1 VEGADL
7 LGPELTLLV
16 GAAVVLIWDAFVP
29 HPFKTSTAIVAL
41 IFVGLS
47 AAYTGSLVARDVD
60 ETAFD
65 GMLVSDSFSY
75 FFRFLFAGIA
85 ATVIIG
91 SIDYVNS
98 LRRDHGEFYALILA
112 GAAGLMLLASTRD
125 LIAIFIA
132 LELSSISQY
141 VLASFGKDGRSSE
154 AGIKYLLL
162 GAIASAVLLY
172 GMAFLYGLSGST
184 DLADIARYVDSAD
197 DNTRA
202 ALVMAVVFLIA
213 GFGFK
218 MAVVPFQM
226 WVPDVYQG
234 APTPVAAWLSVGS
247 KAAAF
252 AVVTR
257 VFFEAFS
264 ADVISDDWSLIF
276 AVISAVS
283 MTAGNLLALT
293 QSNIKRMLGYSSV
306 AQAGTFLIGLAA
318 ISTPG
323 EEFTLGASS
332 VVFVLAVYAFTN
344 LGAFLAVLA
353 ISNRIGSDEIKDYA
367 GLHKRAPLAAGALAL
382 CLLSLT
388 GIPPTAGFI
397 AKLYIFNAAVESD
410 LIWLVV
416 VAVLNSVLSAFYY
429 LRVAGLM
436 FLGEPATG
444 ESIPTSAALKLALT
458 AAVAGI
464 VFVGVVPSPLLD
476 AAKDAAAIFNQ

>member
-1 VEGADL
+1 MEGADL
-7 LGPELTLLV
+7 LGPELALLV
-16 GAAVVLIWDAFVP
+16 GAGFVLVWDAFVP

-41 IFVGLS
+41 LFVALS
-47 AAYTGSLVARDVD
+47 AAYTGSLVARNVD
-60 ETAFD
+60 ESAFN
-65 GMLVSDSFSY
+65 GMLVSDDFSY

-91 SIDYVNS
+91 SIEYVNN
-98 LRRDHGEFYALILA
+98 LRRDHGEFYALVLA

-141 VLASFGKDGRSSE
+141 ILASFGKDGRSSE
-154 AGIKYLLL
+154 AGLKYLLL

-184 DLADIARYVDSAD
+184 DLAEIARYVEGSD
-197 DNTRA
+197 DETRA

-234 APTPVAAWLSVGS
+234 APTPVAAYLSVGS

-264 ADVISDDWSLIF
+264 DDVISDDWKIIF
-276 AVISAVS
+276 AVIAAVS

-318 ISTPG
+318 ISAPG

-332 VVFVLAVYAFTN
+332 VVFFLAAYAFTN

-353 ISNRIGSDEIKDYA
+353 ISNRVGSDEIKDYA
-367 GLHKRAPLAAGALAL
+367 GLHKRAPLAAGALTL

-388 GIPPTAGFI
+388 GIPPTAGFFG
-397 AKLYIFNAAVESD
+397 KMFIFNAAVHAD
-410 LIWLVV
+410 LVWLVII
-416 VAVLNSVLSAFYY
+416 AVLNTMVSAYYY
-429 LRVAGLM
+429 LGVVKQMYLGEAPDEGRVLPAPSLGLAVGVSTLGVLM
-436 FLGEPATG
+436 FGVW
-444 ESIPTSAALKLALT
+444 PT
-458 AAVAGI
+458 
-464 VFVGVVPSPLLD
+464 PLLN
-476 AAKDAAAIFNQ
+476 AAERAVDVFAR